1 MSWYNEVT
9 FYHIYP
15 LGACGAPMYHDGAN
29 TDGHRILTLLD
40 WIPHLQELGIGAVYL
55 GPVFESM
62 SHGYDTVDYTKVD
75 SRLGNKED
83 LTKVIRAMHDAG
95 IRVVLDGVFNH
106 VGRGHRFYQDV
117 LEKRDDSPYRWWF
130 SNLRFDWG
138 NPLGDPCVYNNWGG
152 DWNLVKLE
160 LTHPDV
166 RRYLLEVVGQWMD
179 DFEIDGLRL
188 DTADVLH
195 PDFIRELN
203 GYTKSRREDFWLMGE
218 FMNCANCQMIG
229 PGLLD
234 SITNYECWKGLYS
247 SINTRNLFEISYGI
261 NRQTNPEW
269 GMYRGKFLY
278 NFLDNH
284 DQTRIADQVNDIRA
298 LPVLYTVL
306 LTMPGIPSIYYG
318 SEWGMTGR
326 KGQGAD
332 ADLPLRKP
340 LSFEDMA
347 KGDQALMQHI
357 ADLTRLR
364 AQSPALQYGGYKNV
378 LERNMQWTFAREL
391 NGEVKIIA
399 VNIDEHPFD
408 FHLQYQGRNY
418 DFTLEPWSSN
428 IF

>member
-83 LTKVIRAMHDAG
+83 LTKVIRALHDAG

-179 DFEIDGLRL
+179 DYEIDGLRL

-203 GYTKSRREDFWLMGE
+203 GYTKSRQEDFWL
-218 FMNCANCQMIG
+218 
-229 PGLLD
+229 
-234 SITNYECWKGLYS
+234 
-247 SINTRNLFEISYGI
+247 
-261 NRQTNPEW
+261 
-269 GMYRGKFLY
+269 
-278 NFLDNH
+278 
-284 DQTRIADQVNDIRA
+284 
-298 LPVLYTVL
+298 
-306 LTMPGIPSIYYG
+306 
-318 SEWGMTGR
+318 
-326 KGQGAD
+326 
-332 ADLPLRKP
+332 LR
-340 LSFEDMA
+340 
-347 KGDQALMQHI
+347 
-357 ADLTRLR
+357 
-364 AQSPALQYGGYKNV
+364 V
-378 LERNMQWTFAREL
+378 LEGPVFFHQHPQPVRDLLWDQPA
-391 NGEVKIIA
+391 
-399 VNIDEHPFD
+399 DESGVGHV
-408 FHLQYQGRNY
+408 
-418 DFTLEPWSSN
+418 PWQVPVQ
-428 IF
+428 FPGQP